1 MWNSSHGANIFK
13 IQNIMFR
20 IIIGST
26 IRDICRHLFTSASA
40 FTVYTSLFVFVANS
54 NNNFKLC
61 SDACNINTEQKL
73 KFLQVVMFTA
83 ILNRN
88 GSFCHPPDTI
98 RLHYTVQLGDKFYP
112 RILYEIYFIKGFI
125 DERIGAYLNH
135 RLLVTTCTSLPQPAH
150 RNTDH
155 LVHRKARCSAKTGD
169 ISHSSYSWPL
179 ALRDVLYMNK
189 LPRTNC
195 RNASVLRHQRR
206 CSRFSRLS
214 VSGFPVNRQSFRRHH
229 LPPATGI
236 LPALS

>member
-1 MWNSSHGANIFK
+1 
-13 IQNIMFR
+13 
-20 IIIGST
+20 
-26 IRDICRHLFTSASA
+26 
-40 FTVYTSLFVFVANS
+40 
-54 NNNFKLC
+54 
-61 SDACNINTEQKL
+61 
-73 KFLQVVMFTA
+73 MFTA

-155 LVHRKARCSAKTGD
+155 LVHRKATFHTVHIPGRWRYVTYRTWTRFLGPTAETGT
-169 ISHSSYSWPL
+169 H
-179 ALRDVLYMNK
+179 
-189 LPRTNC
+189 
-195 RNASVLRHQRR
+195 ASVLRHQRR

-229 LPPATGI
+229 LHPATGI